1 MFAPH
6 CPTCARRVL
15 LSTDQIVRGTSPGLV
30 LRCHCGEL
38 LAWDQ
43 RPPAP
48 GPEDGRP
55 LALVGVAAD
64 TAG

>member
-15 LSTDQIVRGTSPGLV
+15 LGPRRVVGLGGRLH

-43 RPPAP
+43 QPPPAQ
-48 GPEDGRP
+48 
-55 LALVGVAAD
+55 AVAGSDQEQAVS
-64 TAG
+64 